1 MSSGLEHR
9 ECIEALG
16 AYALGALSDTEA
28 ARVERHLS
36 ECHECRAEL
45 DWLRGGVEVLP
56 ASVAPVEP
64 PPELKGRLMA
74 IVESEAELLRAA
86 GPTAD
91 QPVSPSQPPSRRRM
105 LRGRWL
111 AALAAGALCIGVVAV
126 VLAIP
131 TGGAGTRTIPAEL
144 APALSGRVQ
153 ASLKVS
159 GSSAELAVR
168 GLPVPAA
175 NHVYELWV
183 QRGGAPAAPAG
194 TFIVHSGSVQLQRPV
209 KTGDLVLV
217 TIEPGRG
224 TPTPTTTPLL
234 SAKV

>member
-1 MSSGLEHR
+1 VTNGLEHR
-9 ECIEALG
+9 ECAEALG
-16 AYALGALSDTEA
+16 AYALGALPDSEA

-56 ASVAPVEP
+56 ASVPPVEP
-64 PPELKGRLMA
+64 PPELKSRLMA

-86 GPTAD
+86 GPAAD
-91 QPVSPSQPPSRRRM
+91 QPVSPPPPSRWRRM

-111 AALAAGALCIGVVAV
+111 PAFAGAACIA
-126 VLAIP
+126 VLAIVLAI
-131 TGGAGTRTIPAEL
+131 TAGGPATRTIPAEL
-144 APALSGRVQ
+144 TPALSGRVQ
-153 ASLKVS
+153 ASLEVS
-159 GSSAELAVR
+159 GSSAKLVVR

-175 NHVYELWV
+175 NHIYELWV
-183 QRGGAPAAPAG
+183 QRGAAPPAPAG
-194 TFIVHSGSVQLQRPV
+194 TFIVHSGSVQLGRPV

-217 TIEPGRG
+217 TVEPGRG
-224 TPTPTTTPLL
+224 TSAPTTTPLL